1 MTRFDKDYELG
12 KKSEH
17 ESHADLNKIFKT
29 ELIHD
34 SEKFA
39 HFDFFSK
46 DHKIFVELKTRENT
60 LYDEEKEIFI
70 HTKEDGKK
78 CYFDSLYFDAVK
90 KWEAYRNRDT
100 DKRYF
105 IVWKISGEYFYWEI
119 NHGKREYYIEDQFR
133 DRGKGYRQETPV
145 VNVKQYAL
153 QRVI

>member
-1 MTRFDKDYELG
+1 MTQFDIDYAKG
-12 KKSEH
+12 KQSEE
-17 ESHADLNKIFKT
+17 ESLNDLNKIFKT
-29 ELIHD
+29 NLIHD
-34 SEKFA
+34 DDKFT
-39 HFDFFSK
+39 HFDFYSEDRK
-46 DHKIFVELKTRENT
+46 TFVELKTRENT
-60 LYDEEKEIFI
+60 EYDEEKEIFI
-70 HTKEDGKK
+70 HTKQDGKK

-153 QRVI
+153 TRVI